1 MKQFFARG
9 LVVMA
14 GVVSL
19 PGSFS
24 HLPHRTATTAVPVPV
39 PQQDSRLET
48 LQNFFREIEC
58 PALQYAETFLEAA
71 DDNDLDWRLLPG
83 IAYVESTCGKMAKN
97 NNLFGWDSGRAGFP
111 SPVAA
116 IRSVAERLTH
126 SPLYRN
132 KSVDQILTTYN
143 RNAEYAQKVKSVMQ
157 RIAASE

>member
-19 PGSFS
+19 PASFS
-24 HLPHRTATTAVPVPV
+24 HLTHRSATAVPVPHE
-39 PQQDSRLET
+39 DSRLGT
-48 LQNFFREIEC
+48 LRSFFREIDC
-58 PALQYAETFLEAA
+58 PALDYAATFLEAA

-83 IAYVESTCGKMAKN
+83 IAYVESTCGKVAKN
-97 NNLFGWDSGRAGFP
+97 NNLFGWNSGRTDFP
-111 SPVAA
+111 SPAAA
-116 IRSVAERLTH
+116 IHTVAHRLTH

-132 KSVDQILTTYN
+132 KGVDEILATYN